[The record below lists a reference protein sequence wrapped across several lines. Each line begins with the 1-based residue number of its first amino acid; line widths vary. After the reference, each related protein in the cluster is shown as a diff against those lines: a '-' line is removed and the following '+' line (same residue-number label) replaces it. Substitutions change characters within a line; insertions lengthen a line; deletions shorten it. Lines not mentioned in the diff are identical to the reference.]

1 MKRTGFASMV
11 AGVVLLLAGPA
22 AAQRAENT
30 KVPPQLPLPL
40 LKQADESLQKAEEM
54 VTADTK
60 MGKKERKRLLLEI
73 QDARSDIQD
82 FLEQA
87 ASQKAMLPAWDC
99 CPCREQKVGPDGKV
113 EVTVNIQGLPG
124 QQPVEQPVP
133 VEEVVE
139 VTPLT
144 PEQLET
150 LVSAMNEQSFSD
162 DKLAVLTEAM
172 KEAYVTVAQVRRLLD
187 QLSFPDD
194 KLQALRLLKG
204 RITDPQNKFQLY
216 GAFVHSSDKDE
227 AKKILDGK

>member
-1 MKRTGFASMV
+1 MKHAAIAGILVGMV
-11 AGVVLLLAGPA
+11 AMLSWPA
-22 AAQRAENT
+22 LAQRAENT
-30 KVPPQLPLPL
+30 KVPPQLPLHL

-54 VTADTK
+54 VTAATK

-73 QDARSDIQD
+73 QDARSDVQD

-87 ASQKAMLPAWDC
+87 SSQKGMLPAWDC
-99 CPCREQKVGPDGKV
+99 CPCRENREGKNGKV

-124 QQPVEQPVP
+124 QPGEQPAP

-139 VTPLT
+139 VVPLT
-144 PEQLET
+144 PEQLEA
-150 LVSAMNEQSFSD
+150 VVAAMNEQSFSD

-172 KEAYVTVAQVRRLLD
+172 KEAYVMVAQVRRLLD
-187 QLSFPDD
+187 QFSFPDD

-227 AKKILDGK
+227 AKKILDSK